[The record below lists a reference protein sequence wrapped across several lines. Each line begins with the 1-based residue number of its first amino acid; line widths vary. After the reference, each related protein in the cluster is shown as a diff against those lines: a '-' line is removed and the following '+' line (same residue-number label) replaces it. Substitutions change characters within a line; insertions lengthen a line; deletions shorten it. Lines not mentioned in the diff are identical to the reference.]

1 MCRNGADVPPIE
13 AGGALMLARSNRNRR
28 DLDRTDAVDATDHSS
43 GGECRPFISSISSS
57 YHSGAS
63 AGASCSNTLSPATD
77 AYSAK
82 ISDVS
87 IASGVSP
94 SIAWSVPVMR
104 TLRQSLGS
112 VHS

>member
-1 MCRNGADVPPIE
+1 MSKRGRCPPDRGGWGSD
-13 AGGALMLARSNRNRR
+13 AGEIQPKPAR